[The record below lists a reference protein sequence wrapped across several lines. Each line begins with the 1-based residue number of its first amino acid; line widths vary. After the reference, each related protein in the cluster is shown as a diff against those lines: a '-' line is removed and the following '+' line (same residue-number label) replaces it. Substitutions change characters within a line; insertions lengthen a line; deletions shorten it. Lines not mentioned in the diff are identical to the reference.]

1 MNESVISLFV
11 LTSLIF
17 FIFGA
22 AIGSFLN
29 VVILRFGSGK
39 DLSGRSFCPDCK
51 HQLGVLDLVPIF
63 SYIYLQGKCRY
74 CHKKISE
81 QYPLVELASALTFV
95 CAFLFVGSSLL
106 GVSNSE
112 NVFGTW
118 FGFSYLLFFS
128 SVLLVL
134 SVFDLKK
141 GIIPD
146 KILLPSI
153 LIATIFLLLSSL
165 TRENDVFE
173 VLRLVTLDLFATFA
187 VAVFFLLLIVVTK
200 GRGMGGGDFKLSIFI
215 GLSLG
220 WPLAFV
226 GIFLGFLT
234 GALAAVML
242 ILVGK
247 KGFGQTI
254 PFGPFLALGAY
265 LSAIVGSQLLEMYLN
280 TLGL

>member
-1 MNESVISLFV
+1 MDESTFLLLAFGSLV
-11 LTSLIF
+11 F

-39 DLSGRSFCPDCK
+39 DLSGRSFCPECK
-51 HQLGVLDLVPIF
+51 HQLAILDLVPVF
-63 SYIYLQGKCRY
+63 SYIYLQGKCHY
-74 CHKKISE
+74 CHKRISK
-81 QYPLVELASALTFV
+81 QYPLVELSAALLFSF
-95 CAFLFVGSSLL
+95 AFIFVGSSLL
-106 GVSNSE
+106 GFSNSE
-112 NVFGTW
+112 SVFGTW
-118 FGFSYLLFFS
+118 LGFAYLLFFS

-134 SVFDLKK
+134 SVFDFKK

-165 TRENDVFE
+165 TKANEVFE
-173 VLRLVTLDLFATFA
+173 VMRLVTLDLFAAFA
-187 VAVFFLLLIVVTK
+187 IAVFFLLLILVTK

-226 GIFLGFLT
+226 GILLGFLT
-234 GALAAVML
+234 GASAAVML

-247 KGFGQTI
+247 KVFGQTI

-265 LSAIVGSQLLEMYLN
+265 LSALWGSKLLEMYLN